1 MRFLVVYCHP
11 DPESFAAA
19 LAERAIEALRAA
31 GHETRLVDLYAE
43 GFQPAMSRDERRT
56 YSTSP
61 EVNAAALAT
70 HVEAIDWCD
79 AFAFVY
85 PTWFHGPPAMLK
97 GWLERTWLPG
107 RTFDIPRAKGEAARS
122 RLRRVKRLVVITT
135 SGAPRWWLWVIGDPG
150 RKLFARGLRLLFA
163 WNCRT
168 TWLQL
173 YSINN
178 ATDDDRRSFLA
189 RVERTLCA
197 IRS

>member
-11 DPESFAAA
+11 NEESFCAA
-19 LAERAIEALRAA
+19 LRTAAVSALEEA
-31 GHETRLVDLYAE
+31 GHDVDLIDLYAE
-43 GFQPAMSRDERRT
+43 GFDPVLSAEERAT
-56 YSTSP
+56 YNTNP
-61 EVNAAALAT
+61 EANVASVEEHVAAIDRCDALAF
-70 HVEAIDWCD
+70 I
-79 AFAFVY
+79 Y

-107 RTFDIPRAKGEAARS
+107 RCFEIPSGKGKAARS
-122 RLRRVKRLVVITT
+122 KMRRIRRLVVVTT
-135 SGAPRWWLWVIGDPG
+135 SGAPSWWLWLIGDPG

-178 ATDDDRRSFLA
+178 TTHDDRQRFLN
-189 RVERTLCA
+189 RVSAKLRG
-197 IRS
+197 I

>member
-11 DPESFAAA
+11 DNASYCAA
-19 LAERAIEALRAA
+19 LRDAAVDALEQA
-31 GHETRLVDLYAE
+31 GHDVQLIDLYAE
-43 GFQPAMSRDERRT
+43 GFDPVLSQAERAT
-56 YSTSP
+56 YNTAP
-61 EVNAAALAT
+61 EVNAAALAR
-70 HVEAIDWCD
+70 HVEAIDACD
-79 AFAFVY
+79 ALAFIF

-107 RTFDIPRAKGEAARS
+107 RCFDIPAGKGQAARS
-122 RLRRVKRLVVITT
+122 KMRRVRRLVVITT
-135 SGAPRWWLWVIGDPG
+135 SGAPRWWLWLVGDPG

-178 ATDDDRRSFLA
+178 STADDRRRFLN
-189 RVERTLCA
+189 RVTKTL
-197 IRS
+197 RGTG